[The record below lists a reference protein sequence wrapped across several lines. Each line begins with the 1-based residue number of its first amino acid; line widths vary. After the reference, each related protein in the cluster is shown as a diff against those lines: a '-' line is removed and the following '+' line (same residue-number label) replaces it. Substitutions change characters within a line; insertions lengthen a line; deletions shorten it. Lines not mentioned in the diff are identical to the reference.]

1 MSQPQ
6 SWIGDLAGFVQH
18 PAAFALAAA
27 ICAGL
32 AVVILLTTRS
42 KRETD
47 VFKLLAQTSPAAPGS
62 ILMHAKARFRLWLG
76 NWRRKRR
83 RGLHP
88 VAIPLLAALCG
99 CAFVA
104 FLWLISPFAPRSP
117 MQAYPV
123 NCAQARAMGFANAQR
138 GWPGYFAHLD
148 ADGDGVSCEPLPGS
162 GRRW

>member
-6 SWIGDLAGFVQH
+6 SWIGDLVGFVQH

-32 AVVILLTTRS
+32 AVVVLLTTRT
-42 KRETD
+42 KRQTD
-47 VFKLLAQTSPAAPGS
+47 VFMLLAQTSPAAAGS
-62 ILMHAKARFRLWLG
+62 ILTRAKARLRLWLG
-76 NWRRKRR
+76 NRRRKRR

-88 VAIPLLAALCG
+88 AAIPLLAALGG
-99 CAFVA
+99 CAFAA
-104 FLWLISPFAPRSP
+104 FLWLISPFAPRSL

-148 ADGDGVSCEPLPGS
+148 ADNDGVSCEPLPRS
-162 GRRW
+162 GRGW